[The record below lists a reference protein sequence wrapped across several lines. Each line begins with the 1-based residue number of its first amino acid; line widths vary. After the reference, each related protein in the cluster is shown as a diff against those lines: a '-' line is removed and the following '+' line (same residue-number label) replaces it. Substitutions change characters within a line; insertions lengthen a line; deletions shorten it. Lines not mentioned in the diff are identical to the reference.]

1 MSKKNKIQKLSRR
14 EMRKRKRKEKKMRR
28 NKQQFIKKEE
38 NNRRDIIKNDR
49 KKTKFNKPSTKNHRV
64 EKEKKTN
71 KIKKVSTFKENRH
84 SVGDQGYFDDLMIKK
99 MEEKLGIN
107 KKDQNWSKEFVEDG
121 LDYFVNE
128 GWKIPE
134 LHKEEEDGDEDSSND
149 EEKDYDE
156 DEDDDEDEDEESEEG
171 DEGEESED
179 SEEDDEGSEEEE
191 GGFNEEGRFDDLM
204 IKKMEEKLGIN
215 KKDQNWSKEFVED
228 GLDYFVNEG
237 WKIPELHKKN
247 EKDKINT
254 HEKEKKKKK
263 KKKPKKTSDNKMQQP
278 SLYLPPQLRED
289 NDEQRLADLKRKQVF
304 ENFDKQAEL
313 YKKQLR
319 SLFNKLTCD
328 NLPVITNQIITY
340 FNNYPINIIK
350 RSVTSLLIEQLMIK
364 IKLTE
369 LLISTSAAH
378 VALLHSFIG
387 FEFSSYLVENIVK
400 SLIISIEEQNKN
412 KTHNLIVFLSTLYS
426 LEVVGCK
433 LIFTF
438 IEYLLQNF
446 QSFNIEVLLMLLRNV
461 GIALRKDDPTA
472 LKEII
477 LLVQEKVVSINDSLN
492 KSNKDGGKVKEDE
505 NEEFFTSR
513 VNFMLEMIYD
523 LKNNKQKFLKTSALT
538 QLTKLKEKIQQSKIK
553 WEKNRGEGHDQ
564 ALSVTWDD
572 FINAESNGRWW
583 LVGTSSSSAWKLS
596 NKNQESLKLKSM
608 LNGNDQKIYEKIQ
621 SQRMNTDIRK
631 AVFVVIMSSEDYIDA
646 FEKLLKLQLKAKQER
661 EIIRVLIECCGQSK
675 SYNPYF
681 AYLGNR
687 LCEYSK
693 NFKITFQYT
702 FWDQFKLLKET
713 KMARIVNLAKLVSHL
728 IILGSV
734 SISVLK
740 TLDFTK
746 LTKNSLILAR
756 VIFTNL
762 IVGADLQKIIS
773 IFTNLREVQELFELK
788 EGILFLLLNH
798 VKHQKQL
805 IGIVSL
811 NEKQKSENK
820 RLLKKRIKIIEKIIQ
835 PQFDF

>member
-1 MSKKNKIQKLSRR
+1 MSNKNKKQTLSRR

-28 NKQQFIKKEE
+28 NKQQFTNKGE
-38 NNRRDIIKNDR
+38 NNRRDLIKNDR
-49 KKTKFNKPSTKNHRV
+49 KKTKFNKPSTKNHHLK
-64 EKEKKTN
+64 KEKKTN
-71 KIKKVSTFKENRH
+71 KIKKASTFKENRQN
-84 SVGDQGYFDDLMIKK
+84 VDDQGYFDDLMIKK
-99 MEEKLGIN
+99 MEEKLGLN
-107 KKDQNWSKEFVEDG
+107 KKDKNWSKEFVEDG

-134 LHKEEEDGDEDSSND
+134 LHKEEEDGDDESD

-156 DEDDDEDEDEESEEG
+156 EDDDEDEESEEDG
-171 DEGEESED
+171 EGEESE
-179 SEEDDEGSEEEE
+179 EDDEDGEGSEEEE
-191 GGFNEEGRFDDLM
+191 NDFNEEGRYDDLM

-215 KKDQNWSKEFVED
+215 KKDKNWSKEFVED

-247 EKDKINT
+247 EKEKISTN
-254 HEKEKKKKK
+254 EKEKKKKK
-263 KKKPKKTSDNKMQQP
+263 KKKKKPKKKNADNKMQQP
-278 SLYLPPQLRED
+278 SLYIPPQLRED

-350 RSVTSLLIEQLMIK
+350 RSVTSLIIEQLMIK

-400 SLIISIEEQNKN
+400 SLINSIEEQNKN

-438 IEYLLQNF
+438 IEHLLQNF

-472 LKEII
+472 LKDII
-477 LLVQEKVVSINDSLN
+477 LLVQEKVVSINDSKN
-492 KSNKDGGKVKEDE
+492 KSSKGGGKENEDE
-505 NEEFFTSR
+505 DEDIFTSR

-538 QLTKLKEKIQQSKIK
+538 QLTKLKEKVQQSKIK

-564 ALSVTWDD
+564 ALSVTWED
-572 FINAESNGRWW
+572 FVNAESNGRWW

-596 NKNQESLKLKSM
+596 KKNQENLKLKSM

-713 KMARIVNLAKLVSHL
+713 KLSRIVNMAKLISHL
-728 IILGSV
+728 IILGAV

-756 VIFTNL
+756 VLFTNL
-762 IVGADLQKIIS
+762 IIGADLQKIIS

-811 NEKQKSENK
+811 NEKQKRENK